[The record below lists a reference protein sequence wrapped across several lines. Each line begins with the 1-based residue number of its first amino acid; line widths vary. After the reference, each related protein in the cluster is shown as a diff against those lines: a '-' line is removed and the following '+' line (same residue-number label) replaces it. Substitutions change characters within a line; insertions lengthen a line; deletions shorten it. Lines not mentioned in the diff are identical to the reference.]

1 MKFGNLLIVS
11 PSEDVKKNSFP
22 GYYLKKYGIYQI
34 AVMKKYSE
42 KVLSIYTFDF
52 PFMENNLLKLIA
64 MLLNPPSQSP
74 FDEQNT

>member
-1 MKFGNLLIVS
+1 
-11 PSEDVKKNSFP
+11 
-22 GYYLKKYGIYQI
+22 
-34 AVMKKYSE
+34 MKKYSE
-42 KVLSIYTFDF
+42 KVLFIYSFDL

>member
-1 MKFGNLLIVS
+1 
-11 PSEDVKKNSFP
+11 
-22 GYYLKKYGIYQI
+22 
-34 AVMKKYSE
+34 MKKYSE
-42 KVLSIYTFDF
+42 KILFIYSFDL